1 MVCRR
6 VLLKVCKMSARMVA
20 KDLQKVCKNGC
31 IRFEKCLQEWLQK
44 ICKLFPPIVGYQI
57 NLYTPVQAI
66 LYSFCIPIYARNV
79 PLATLLFIA
88 NNLTYVVWYH
98 ISIFSLMCRMLYLCY
113 LMLFKNKFHIC
124 SLMLYFYQCMYSRLI
139 VLMYSHVTLWLC
151 CLMLHYNVIFGYII
165 YLLQCCSNNGCN
177 FNANTASSNGE
188 LSTVY

>member
-1 MVCRR
+1 M
-6 VLLKVCKMSARMVA
+6 KN
-20 KDLQKVCKNGC
+20 VCKNGC
-31 IRFEKCLQEWLQK
+31 KRFENVCKNGCKRFAKCLQEWLQK
-44 ICKLFPPIVGYQI
+44 ICKRSAIMSKSLSSNICKLFPPIVGYQI

-124 SLMLYFYQCMYSRLI
+124 SLMLYFYQCTVDSSYS
-139 VLMYSHVTLWLC
+139 C
-151 CLMLHYNVIFGYII
+151 FLMLHCDYV
-165 YLLQCCSNNGCN
+165 
-177 FNANTASSNGE
+177 
-188 LSTVY
+188 V